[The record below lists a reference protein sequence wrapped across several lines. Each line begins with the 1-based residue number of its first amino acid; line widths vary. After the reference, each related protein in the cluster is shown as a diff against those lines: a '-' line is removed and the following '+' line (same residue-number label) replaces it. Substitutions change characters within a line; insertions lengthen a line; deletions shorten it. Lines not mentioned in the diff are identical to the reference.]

1 MSEASPGSVTE
12 PGRWQQRTRFV
23 LVLGYVGLVVAGF
36 LYDWQPRV
44 FWTMLLPFL
53 PVSIVLMGFS
63 NWRRV
68 CPLAY
73 FGDIGRRLNRRSQR
87 RVPDWLERWFFVVTF
102 GVLLAM
108 LVLRLVATNGDGR
121 LLGVLLVAL
130 ALAAALTNTV
140 FTGKTWC
147 NFVCPVGL
155 IERIYTEPGSLIR
168 SSSNSQCERCTA
180 CKKHC
185 PDIDQENGYWQDLMT
200 EGRRL
205 ATFAFPG
212 LVLAFYTYYWLR
224 HGSWEAYFDG
234 RWTRVAIDSNLLLG
248 PGFFFIDGIPAIVAA
263 SLTLLVFSAAS
274 YGIFRLV
281 ESALG
286 RLASDA
292 ERKRHLAL
300 ALAAFTAFVVFFFFA
315 GAPTLRKLPGG
326 TRAVA
331 FITPAVATLFLTKR
345 WRRRR
350 EHYIRERGATK
361 LLRNWPF
368 DNPPPQEPDEVYA
381 WIKADEHAREKHLA
395 AYASTV
401 QEIIADGLVRGGELR
416 FLEEVRKQFGIS
428 AREHERVVARLSADE
443 RELFARADSTSLEQ
457 RVQLAGY
464 QTALSEALLRR
475 APDREIEELREA
487 FGVSRQDH
495 DSTLEK
501 IRGEAGPLRRRVAR
515 QVELAVVMH
524 RDLATLGRDGSVA
537 RRFLAGLLLQAQDA
551 AVRRAMEF
559 LALMGDKARVEALRP
574 RIVSDDRET
583 RQSAVESL
591 SRERA
596 EYEDLVRALEAA
608 IVERIPESAPDPV
621 ALTELLERH
630 ASSADP
636 YVRAAAIWTATKELG
651 IGAGPILARAIE
663 DPNELVNE
671 TAVAG
676 ARHILEVA
684 EAEALASEGE
694 TALARASVGL
704 AQAMQRR
711 PVAAG
716 LQSQTVKGETS
727 VALAQLWRA
736 IESVSES
743 SFSKLPTIE
752 RMQFL
757 RLVPLFSGLDSED
770 LYDLSLVA
778 QQETF
783 VAPQVLCKEGDPE
796 ADDLFIVV
804 GGRASVVVAS
814 KDDSSEDEHEVEVL
828 DCGAVVGELSLL
840 DGGPRSATVRPKD
853 GPLQVLRIPG
863 SYFRARLLL
872 RQRVTSPLL
881 ANLTRIIRRMLL
893 RAAGERRFGS

>member
-1 MSEASPGSVTE
+1 M
-12 PGRWQQRTRFV
+12 

-36 LYDWQPRV
+36 LYDWQPRL
-44 FWTMLLPFL
+44 FWTMLLPLL
-53 PVSIVLMGFS
+53 PMSIVLMGFS
-63 NWRRV
+63 NWRRL

-73 FGDIGRRLNRRSQR
+73 FGEIGRRLNRRSQR
-87 RVPDWLERWFFVVTF
+87 RVPAWLERWFFVVTF

-108 LVLRLVATNGDGR
+108 LVMRLVATNGDGR
-121 LLGVLLVAL
+121 LLGGLLIAL

-155 IERIYTEPGSLIR
+155 IERVYTEPGSLIR
-168 SSSNSQCERCTA
+168 SPSNSQCERCTA

-234 RWTRVAIDSNLLLG
+234 RWTRTPFDSSLLLG
-248 PGFFFIDGIPAIVAA
+248 PGFFFIEGIPALAAA
-263 SLTLLVFSAAS
+263 SLTLLAFSALS
-274 YGIFRLV
+274 YGVFRLV

-292 ERKRHLAL
+292 ERRRHLAL
-300 ALAAFTAFVVFFFFA
+300 ALAAFTAFVTFFFFA

-428 AREHERVVARLSADE
+428 TREHETVVARLSAEE
-443 RELFARADSTSLEQ
+443 RELFARADTTSLEQ

-475 APDREIEELREA
+475 APDREIEELRQA
-487 FGVSRQDH
+487 FGVSREDH

-501 IRGEAGPLRRRVAR
+501 IRGEAGPLRRRAAS
-515 QVELAVVMH
+515 QVELAVAMH
-524 RDLATLGRDGSVA
+524 RDLATLGRDGSVS

-559 LALMGDKARVEALRP
+559 LALMGNKARVEALRL
-574 RIVSDDRET
+574 RIASDDRET

-591 SRERA
+591 ARERA

-608 IVERIPESAPDPV
+608 IVERIPESVPDPV

-630 ASSADP
+630 ASSTDP

-651 IGAGPILARAIE
+651 IAAGPILARAIE

-676 ARHILEVA
+676 ARHILEIA
-684 EAEALASEGE
+684 ETEAGASGGE
-694 TALARASVGL
+694 PSQAR
-704 AQAMQRR
+704 
-711 PVAAG
+711 
-716 LQSQTVKGETS
+716 LQTSGSQTVKGETS
-727 VALAQLWRA
+727 VALAQLWRT
-736 IESVSES
+736 IGSVSES

-757 RLVPLFSGLDSED
+757 RLVPLFSGLDPED

-778 QQETF
+778 QQETC

-872 RQRVTSPLL
+872 RQRVTNPLL
-881 ANLTRIIRRMLL
+881 ANLTRIIRRMLF
-893 RAAGERRFGS
+893 RAAGERRSEG